1 MYCIRLHHAHSQ
13 TCSLGSCVNTKAGK
27 KRKRQAAA
35 ADLQSSSS
43 NRRRPQRRSDSN
55 EQQGTGATAGI
66 VSLGGLV
73 SHQSPA
79 RPREAGASRHGF
91 GSAQQDAHQI
101 APPRLEIGGSSSSP
115 YLTAPDARVVPVGCP
130 YAVVTRARRED
141 LRRDASSTVGLLA

>member
-1 MYCIRLHHAHSQ
+1 
-13 TCSLGSCVNTKAGK
+13 
-27 KRKRQAAA
+27 
-35 ADLQSSSS
+35 
-43 NRRRPQRRSDSN
+43 
-55 EQQGTGATAGI
+55 
-66 VSLGGLV
+66 LGGLV
-73 SHQSPA
+73 SHQSPV

-141 LRRDASSTVGLLA
+141 LRRDASSTVGFAAPACWAPGVRWIAGADMRPRIACLKSAFAFLLNTFILIICIA